1 VTSALALSA
10 AVLWGIWSYGTGRYG
25 RQVSHWMVILISGSV
40 AGLVYFGTGLLSG
53 DLAFAREDVVAG
65 LLGGLLNL
73 GGNVLI
79 LQAYSRGKLGV
90 AAGVSPAQVLIPL
103 AYSFM
108 LGEALGAAAAIGIIV
123 IFIGLVMFVLPGA
136 RGAGPLSGG
145 RATVML
151 AVASAVFYGL
161 AVVVLDV
168 GTRTNLYGT
177 LTMSEVAQVIVT
189 CIVVLAMRSSGG
201 LTAKAIT
208 PLAASGIAL
217 GLGSVAFYAAADS
230 GDVGVVSV
238 LSSLSPIVTALM
250 AWMLLKERM
259 SRSELLALLVVLAGT
274 TLVVL

>member
-1 VTSALALSA
+1 MISALALAS

-25 RQVSHWMVILISGSV
+25 RQVSHWMVILISGFV
-40 AGLVYFGTGLLSG
+40 AGLVYLLSG
-53 DLAFAREDVVAG
+53 LLTGNLAFASEDAVAG

-108 LGEALGAAAAIGIIV
+108 LGEALPLIAALGIIV

-136 RGAGPLSGG
+136 RGGGQLSGG
-145 RATVML
+145 RTTVLL
-151 AVASAVFYGL
+151 AITSAAFYGA

-177 LTMSEVAQVIVT
+177 LTMSEVAQVLVT
-189 CIVVLAMRSSGG
+189 LVVVIAMRSTGG
-201 LTAKAIT
+201 LTKEAVT

-217 GLGSVAFYAAADS
+217 GLGTVAFYSAADR

-250 AWMLLKERM
+250 AWVLIKERM
-259 SRSELLALLVVLAGT
+259 SRSELVALVVVLLGT
-274 TLVVL
+274 ALVVM

>member
-1 VTSALALSA
+1 MISALALSS
-10 AVLWGIWSYGTGRYG
+10 AVLWGVWSYGTGRYG

-40 AGLVYFGTGLLSG
+40 AGLVYFLSGLLTG
-53 DLAFAREDVVAG
+53 NLTFASEDVVAG

-108 LGEALGAAAAIGIIV
+108 LGEALSLIAAIGIIV
-123 IFIGLVMFVLPGA
+123 IFIGLVLFVLPGA
-136 RGAGPLSGG
+136 RGGEQLTGG
-145 RATVML
+145 RITVLL
-151 AVASAVFYGL
+151 AIASAAFYGA
-161 AVVVLDV
+161 AVVVLDI

-177 LTMSEVAQVIVT
+177 LTMSEVAQVLVT
-189 CIVVLAMRSSGG
+189 LVVVIAMRSGGG
-201 LTAKAIT
+201 LTKKAVT

-217 GLGSVAFYAAADS
+217 GLGTVAFYSAADK

-250 AWMLLKERM
+250 AWILLKERM
-259 SRSELLALLVVLAGT
+259 SRSELVALAVVLVGT
-274 TLVVL
+274 TLVVT